1 MRNSALKN
9 KMDVFHNDFQGRAK
23 IKAAILLISSTFLFS
38 LSAHAAEPMSNTKNT
53 IKPISMNQASI
64 NTTAINTSAINLA
77 IMAENP
83 TVLSET
89 QRVTRAKTNTLTPK
103 TNQTKANQAKTD
115 QAIYSEDAIHHPV
128 WAKNGMVAT
137 QEALASDIGLKIL
150 KDGGN
155 AVDAAVAVGFAL
167 AVTLPR
173 AGNIGGG
180 GFMMVYDAKQG
191 KTVALD
197 YREKAP
203 SSASRDMYL
212 DKDSNA
218 VSDLSQYHGLAVGV
232 PGTVA
237 GLLKALEDH
246 GTMSRGQV
254 MAPAIGL
261 AENGIEVTAGLSE
274 SLTAL
279 SDRMQKW
286 PSTKKIFFKP
296 DGSAYQ
302 PGERLKQP
310 ELAHSLKLI
319 AAKGADGFY
328 KGETARKLVKAVN
341 EAGGSMSLK
350 DLENYEAIAREP
362 VKGNYRGY
370 EIVSMPPPSSG
381 GIHIVQILNILEGY
395 PLKDYGQ
402 NSAQTIHLMAEAMQ
416 LAYADRA
423 EYLGDSDFIDVPAS
437 GLTSQAYADKLRTLI
452 NPNKATPAATI
463 KANNPLPYESDQTT
477 HFSIVDKDGN
487 AVANTYTLNFSYGTG
502 LVAEGTGILLNN
514 EMDDFSAKPGVPN
527 GYGLLGG
534 EANAVAANKR
544 PLSSMS
550 PTLVFKDSKPYIVT
564 GSPGGSR
571 IITTVTQIISNVI
584 DHDMNIAE
592 ATHAPRIHDQWL
604 PDEIR
609 VEKALNIDTV
619 KKLESMGHTV
629 SPKSAMGSTQS
640 IMMTPNGVY
649 GSSDPRIVDAAVVG
663 Y

>member
-1 MRNSALKN
+1 MQNSVLKN
-9 KMDVFHNDFQGRAK
+9 KVDILHNELPGRAK
-23 IKAAILLISSTFLFS
+23 IKAAILLISSTFLVS
-38 LSAHAAEPMSNTKNT
+38 LSAHAAEPMTNTKNT
-53 IKPISMNQASI
+53 INPTS
-64 NTTAINTSAINLA
+64 INTSAINLA

-103 TNQTKANQAKTD
+103 TTQAKTD
-115 QAIYSEDAIHHPV
+115 QAIYSVDAIHHPV

-212 DKDSNA
+212 DKDGNA
-218 VSDLSQYHGLAVGV
+218 VSDLSRYHGLAVGV

-237 GLLKALEDH
+237 GLLKALEEH

-274 SLTAL
+274 SLEAL
-279 SDRMQKW
+279 SERLQKW
-286 PSTKKIFFKP
+286 PSTKKIFFKA

-310 ELAHSLKLI
+310 ELASSLKLI
-319 AAKGADGFY
+319 AAKGVDGFY

-341 EAGGSMSLK
+341 EAGGKMSLQ
-350 DLENYEAIAREP
+350 DLANYQAIARTP
-362 VKGNYRGY
+362 VKGDYRGY

-416 LAYADRA
+416 LAYADRS

-437 GLTSQAYADKLRTLI
+437 GLTAQPYADKLRTLI

-477 HFSIVDKDGN
+477 HFSIIDKDGN
-487 AVANTYTLNFSYGTG
+487 AVSNTYTLNFSYGTG

-527 GYGLLGG
+527 GYGLIGG
-534 EANAVAANKR
+534 DANAVEANKR

-550 PTLVFKDSKPYIVT
+550 PTIVFKDSKPYIVT

-571 IITTVTQIISNVI
+571 IITTVTQVISNVI

-609 VEKALNIDTV
+609 IEKALNIDTI
-619 KKLESMGHTV
+619 KKLESMGHKV
-629 SPKSAMGSTQS
+629 SPQSAMGSTQS

>member
-1 MRNSALKN
+1 MSPL
-9 KMDVFHNDFQGRAK
+9 FSHNDHATRQNQPKPKTVFKTAS
-23 IKAAILLISSTFLFS
+23 LLISSALFLS
-38 LSAHAAEPMSNTKNT
+38 VSAHALETS
-53 IKPISMNQASI
+53 SSI
-64 NTTAINTSAINLA
+64 NNTATNSSSLNTGAINLPVTT
-77 IMAENP
+77 P
-83 TVLSET
+83 TVLSEN
-89 QRVTRAKTNTLTPK
+89 QRITRATTNRLKPATTKT
-103 TNQTKANQAKTD
+103 KTD
-115 QAIYSEDAIHHPV
+115 EAIYSENAIHHPV
-128 WAKNGMVAT
+128 WAKNGMVAS
-137 QEALASDIGLKIL
+137 QEALASDIGLQIL
-150 KDGGN
+150 KEGGN
-155 AVDAAVAVGFAL
+155 AVDAGVAVGFAL

-180 GFMMVYDAKQG
+180 GFMMIYDAKQD
-191 KTVALD
+191 KTIALD

-203 SSASRDMYL
+203 INATRDMYL
-212 DKDSNA
+212 DKEGNA
-218 VSDLSQYHGLAVGV
+218 VSDLSRYHGLAVGV

-237 GLLKALEDH
+237 GLLKALEEH
-246 GTMSRGQV
+246 GTMSREQV
-254 MAPAIGL
+254 MAPAIAL
-261 AENGIEVTAGLSE
+261 AENGIEVTPGLSQ
-274 SLTAL
+274 SLEAL
-279 SDRMQKW
+279 SDRLQKW
-286 PSTKKIFFKP
+286 PATKKIFFKP

-310 ELAHSLKLI
+310 ELARSLKLI
-319 AAKGADGFY
+319 AAQGADGFY

-341 EAGGSMSLK
+341 EAGGIMSLQ
-350 DLENYEAIAREP
+350 DLTNYEAIAREP

-381 GIHIVQILNILEGY
+381 GIHIIQILNILEGY

-452 NPNKATPAATI
+452 DPNKATPASTI

-477 HFSIVDKDGN
+477 HFSVVDKDGN

-534 EANAVAANKR
+534 DANAVEANKR

-550 PTLVFKDSKPYIVT
+550 PTLVFKDNKPYIVT

-571 IITTVTQIISNVI
+571 IITTVTQVISNVI

-609 VEKALNIDTV
+609 IEKALNIDTV
-619 KKLESMGHTV
+619 RKLESMGHKV
-629 SPKSAMGSTQS
+629 SPQATMGSTQS
-640 IMMTPNGVY
+640 IMVTPDGVY